1 LKRFVDDAY
10 QLACRKLK
18 PVERLMLRFSE
29 QAVSDEVLLEGLI
42 EHHQLQE
49 QRTAIQRLL
58 RPALA
63 LTTKKLSDSKLR
75 IGASRN
81 GGSPNLPADF
91 AWPTYEDG
99 RPLTFLAQLNLA
111 EVAAAGS
118 TITAL
123 PNAGQL
129 VVFSAWGWVPPGDSS
144 PHIGG
149 H

>member
-1 LKRFVDDAY
+1 
-10 QLACRKLK
+10 
-18 PVERLMLRFSE
+18 
-29 QAVSDEVLLEGLI
+29 
-42 EHHQLQE
+42 LQE
-49 QRTAIQRLL
+49 QRAAIQRLL

-81 GGSPNLPADF
+81 GGSPNLPADL
-91 AWPTYEDG
+91 ARPTYEDG